1 MNETAAAAEQRGR
14 ALLEL
19 GRGREAEQ
27 QFRTALA
34 VTPDDPDLQAQLAQA
49 FLLQD
54 RYQEAHDAS
63 RDAVGAA
70 PEHAFAYSILS
81 ASLAGLE
88 RLPEA
93 HAAVRQALALAPHV
107 AGLHVQEARVLLAQ
121 KKPTEALASVAQARA
136 LDPEDA
142 DATAV
147 QAAVLFELQR
157 FGEADAAVH
166 EALSLEPENVAAHR
180 VKGLLALR
188 RGGGASAVQAHRTA
202 LRLEP
207 TDSGARQGLSLS
219 LKSRNPLYGLLLRYS
234 MWLQAQPKGLRIGMA
249 FAPMILIRVLRP
261 FEGQLWAGVLL
272 GLVIASVVLSW
283 SLEPLMNTVLLLS
296 RDRHV
301 LGRPERLATYS
312 YLGFAGAGIAV
323 LVVGLT
329 ASIPFF
335 STLAIGLGL
344 WAMATGSAHLV
355 RPGLVRVLIIG
366 AGVAAVLAAVAFGGT
381 LAGVAGLAVAALVVL
396 LGGVAALW
404 FTAFA

>member
-1 MNETAAAAEQRGR
+1 MNETAAAAEQRGQV
-14 ALLEL
+14 LLEL

-34 VTPDDPDLQAQLAQA
+34 MTPDDPDLQAQLARSL
-49 FLLQD
+49 LLQD
-54 RYQEAHDAS
+54 RYQEAHDVS

-93 HAAVRQALALAPHV
+93 RTAVRQALALAPHV
-107 AGLHVQEARVLLAQ
+107 AGLHVQEAQVLLAQ
-121 KKPTEALASVAQARA
+121 KMPAEALASATQARA

-142 DATAV
+142 DAAAV
-147 QAAVLFELQR
+147 QAAVFLELQR
-157 FGEADAAVH
+157 FAEADEAVH
-166 EALSLEPENVAAHR
+166 EALHLEPENVAAHR

-188 RGGGASAVQAHRTA
+188 RGGGAPAVQAHRTA

-207 TDSGARQGLSLS
+207 TDSGAREGLSLS

-249 FAPMILIRVLRP
+249 LAPMILIRALRP

-272 GLVIASVVLSW
+272 GLVIAAVVLSW

-301 LGRPERLATYS
+301 LGRPERLAAYS
-312 YLGFAGAGIAV
+312 FLGFAGAGVAV
-323 LVVGLT
+323 LAVGLT
-329 ASIPFF
+329 AGIPIF
-335 STLAIGLGL
+335 STLAVGLVL

-355 RPGLVRVLIIG
+355 RPGLARVLIIG
-366 AGVAAVLAAVAFGGT
+366 AGVAAALAALAFGGT
-381 LAGVAGLAVAALVVL
+381 LAGLAGLAVAVTVVL
-396 LGGVAALW
+396 LGGIAALW